1 MIQRYEEVMLMR
13 VEVFKTNVVD
23 REVADQLIQ
32 HIQNSVA
39 HYTASF
45 DLDDCDR
52 ILVVRST
59 RGEVQSLQIIELL
72 NKYDCHAEVLE
83 G

>member
-1 MIQRYEEVMLMR
+1 MMQRNQDATLMM

-23 REVADQLIQ
+23 REVADHLIQ
-32 HIQNSVA
+32 HIQSSFA

-45 DLDDCDR
+45 DLEDCDR

-59 RGEVQSLQIIELL
+59 HGEVQSLKVIELL
-72 NKYDCHAEVLE
+72 KKFDCYADLLE
-83 G
+83 D